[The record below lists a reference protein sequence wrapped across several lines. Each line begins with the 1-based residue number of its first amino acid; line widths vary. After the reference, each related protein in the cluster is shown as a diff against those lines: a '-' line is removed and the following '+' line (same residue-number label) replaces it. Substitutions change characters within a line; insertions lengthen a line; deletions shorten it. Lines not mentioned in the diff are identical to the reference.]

1 MNGSEQS
8 GHPANRAV
16 DLFIR
21 LAALGLLAAW
31 CIILLGPFIATIL
44 WGGILAI
51 ALRPL
56 QLSLARMLGGREGL
70 ASTLLTILGLVVIL
84 GPVSVLAASLVSGG
98 EALALAFAEGRL
110 APPPPPDWLLQ
121 TPFVGEKL
129 HAAWRLASENLM
141 AATNHLAPQMGE
153 VARTAIGYAGAA
165 GLTVLQF
172 AAAIVIAGV
181 LMPRALSANDALARL
196 ADRLAPA
203 RGAAFVTMAAQT
215 VRNVAR
221 GVIGVALLQGLLM
234 GVGFL
239 AAGIPYPGVWT
250 FVCVVLAIVQV
261 GPGLIGLG
269 TIIYAWNVFDVSIAL
284 PFTIWIVLASLVDN
298 VLKPVLMSKGL
309 PTPMVVILLGLLGGA
324 LAHGLIGL
332 FVGPIVLALGYDL
345 MRVWMDEDPAAG
357 DGEGASRGG

>member
-1 MNGSEQS
+1 MNGTHQPD
-8 GHPANRAV
+8 HPANRAV

-21 LAALGLLAAW
+21 LAALGLLGAW
-31 CIILLGPFIATIL
+31 CVILLGPFIATIL

-56 QLSLARMLGGREGL
+56 QMSLARVLGGRERL
-70 ASTLLTILGLVVIL
+70 ASSALTIAGLMVIL
-84 GPVSVLAASLVSGG
+84 GPVSLLAASLVSGG
-98 EALALAFAEGRL
+98 EALAQAFAEGRL
-110 APPPPPDWLLQ
+110 TPPPPPDWLLQ

-129 HAAWRLASENLM
+129 HTAWRLASENLM
-141 AATNHLAPQMGE
+141 AATNHLAPQLGE

-181 LMPRALSANDALARL
+181 LMPRGPAANHALARL

-221 GVIGVALLQGLLM
+221 GVIGVALLQGLML
-234 GVGFL
+234 GVGFMV
-239 AAGIPYPGVWT
+239 AGIPYAGVWT
-250 FVCVVLAIVQV
+250 FACIALAIVQI

-269 TIIYAWNVFDVSIAL
+269 TIIYAWNVFDFSTAL
-284 PFTIWIVLASLVDN
+284 PFTIWIALASLIDN

-345 MRVWMDEDPAAG
+345 LRVWMDETPSAE
-357 DGEGASRGG
+357 DGGGSLGR